1 MLIEEIIGTQE
12 ELDEA
17 KLVYARKGKAVVR
30 KYRCSSGRLKG
41 KTVANPTS
49 CFKPVDIKKR
59 FTLARTKAK
68 MGSRMARKS
77 KMTKRMNPASRR
89 LKSLNR
95 QRENDIKK
103 RHRKSNAK

>member
-1 MLIEEIIGTQE
+1 MLIEEIIGTVE

-17 KLVYARKGKAVVR
+17 KLVYARSGRKVVR
-30 KYRCSSGRLKG
+30 KYRFSSGRLKG

-77 KMTKRMNPASRR
+77 KLTKRMNPASRR

-95 QRENDIKK
+95 
-103 RHRKSNAK
+103 

>member
-1 MLIEEIIGTQE
+1 MLIEEIISE
-12 ELDEA
+12 ETIEEA
-17 KLVYARKGKAVVR
+17 KLVYARKGKQVVR
-30 KYRCSSGRLKG
+30 KYRCSAGRLKG
-41 KTVANPTS
+41 KTVANPS
-49 CFKPVDIKKR
+49 ACFKPVNIKKR

-95 QRENDIKK
+95 
-103 RHRKSNAK
+103 

>member
-1 MLIEEIIGTQE
+1 MLIEEIISE
-12 ELDEA
+12 ETIEEA
-17 KLVYARKGKAVVR
+17 KLVYARKGKQVVR

-41 KTVANPTS
+41 KTVANPS
-49 CFKPVDIKKR
+49 ACFKPVDIKKR

-77 KMTKRMNPASRR
+77 KMTKRMNPASKR

-95 QRENDIKK
+95 
-103 RHRKSNAK
+103 